1 MAVSKAPGAPPAAA
15 AAVEDAKPEEEKTE
29 EADDDED
36 QEMDGDKLDE
46 KLVKLKAAAKA
57 APANKRV
64 AEQLQNALDVQAK
77 IAKDAKKHC
86 PGRSS

>member
-1 MAVSKAPGAPPAAA
+1 
-15 AAVEDAKPEEEKTE
+15 
-29 EADDDED
+29 
-36 QEMDGDKLDE
+36 MDGDKLDE

-77 IAKDAKKHC
+77 IAKDAKAAL
-86 PGRSS
+86 PRQVVLTRSVFPLQRHRVGTQS